1 MPKLPACLSN
11 LGAKFILLFPMKV
24 GTVRPPESLAVR
36 SPTHTPEYPTI
47 LTLIS
52 QRYGKLTERD
62 FLRGDSIRDY
72 HLGIS
77 SIASCSMSTAP
88 TGIMDW

>member
-36 SPTHTPEYPTI
+36 SPTYTPEY
-47 LTLIS
+47 LTRPAEMSDLS
-52 QRYGKLTERD
+52 VFTVAPRYNEGQKFGTFRSL
-62 FLRGDSIRDY
+62 
-72 HLGIS
+72 
-77 SIASCSMSTAP
+77 
-88 TGIMDW
+88 